1 MKKNILIIAL
11 IIIVIMLSYLLI
23 TKYNKDSESKL
34 GDFSKVIDLNE
45 SKNSDEDNTNKDEEE
60 KTTNSTDTKDDT
72 NENTNKNQNSQSN
85 QSSNNVS
92 YSENDVIDYFSD
104 IENEVNNES
113 KLDTFKTKF
122 KDYFTNTVDFIFYDK
137 EIKGHKFKDLTATA
151 KLKVIASAIKIDSK
165 IDEKVPNYKDTLGD
179 KYKGIKDKLVTKYLD
194 LTVSICSNHE
204 QGCDKAK
211 EIFGEIKE
219 KGKITLSYIKNVLSK
234 GKNKLKD
241 YYEIYR
247 DS

>member
-1 MKKNILIIAL
+1 
-11 IIIVIMLSYLLI
+11 MLSYLLI
-23 TKYNKDSESKL
+23 MKYNKDSESKL
-34 GDFSKVIDLNE
+34 GDFSKVIDLE
-45 SKNSDEDNTNKDEEE
+45 EDKNKEENAKIEDN
-60 KTTNSTDTKDDT
+60 
-72 NENTNKNQNSQSN
+72 
-85 QSSNNVS
+85 SSNNDTVDKETNNNDTNNNSNNNTVS
-92 YSENDVIDYFSD
+92 YTEDDVVDYFSD
-104 IENEVNNES
+104 IEDEVNSES

-137 EIKGHKFKDLTATA
+137 EVKGYKFKDLTTTA
-151 KLKVIASAIKIDSK
+151 KLKVIASAIKIDAR

-179 KYKGIKDKLVTKYLD
+179 KYKGIKDKLVTKCLD

-211 EIFGEIKE
+211 EIFGEVKE
-219 KGKITLSYIKNVLSK
+219 KGKITLSYIKNVLAK